1 MKRKLIF
8 LITALLAITM
18 LFTSCGKTVSVDRYL
33 NSDYDLSNEALSKHS
48 LILEETEKY
57 ALLNSND
64 EFALFAATKDNA
76 SIVYQVFGMN
86 AKKIVK
92 SFTDTKVK
100 YNIEFFKDMPVF
112 LVETITSKAD
122 SDSSASDVSSV
133 TDENTSSDFDISYT
147 LYDSLGNEIKTT
159 KYKPEAPTMFTHDIL
174 IYDYAAYKIAD
185 GVLEKKADI
194 PEYLLIDHCDYY
206 SNSYYYVINDSYI
219 DVFDEDFNSVL
230 NYTVPDYSLN
240 ANFYPLNN
248 GDILVQYTYVVDE
261 DETKY
266 DISLY
271 SYGVNTYKVNLESLI
286 VSPDNGKIKELDL
299 EHYVLDVYTN
309 QTLKAD
315 YDDDNNPYTS
325 DFDNIAIVAPIVDRM
340 LDTSDANCDLVLMSD
355 KGKLGKSLKTVE
367 NQDIVIP
374 QKIGDGLY
382 MAKTLSGY
390 AIIDDNGDIVKT
402 FQKDMENIGAYFV
415 GERALY
421 DLKLEKVY
429 DLKENKAE
437 IIGYVSDTIFVKS
450 VNDNGYTIISFYN
463 GEQKTVYTYS
473 SKEKSTLTF
482 TFNADFGYLI
492 FDSQN
497 AKYNY
502 YNAKGELIL
511 ASTVELSVLCKSDSY
526 ETVVLK
532 GSNESYHI
540 FTTAE

>member
-8 LITALLAITM
+8 LITVLLAITM

-147 LYDSLGNEIKTT
+147 LYDSFGNEIKTT

>member
-402 FQKDMENIGAYFV
+402 FQKDMENMGAYFV